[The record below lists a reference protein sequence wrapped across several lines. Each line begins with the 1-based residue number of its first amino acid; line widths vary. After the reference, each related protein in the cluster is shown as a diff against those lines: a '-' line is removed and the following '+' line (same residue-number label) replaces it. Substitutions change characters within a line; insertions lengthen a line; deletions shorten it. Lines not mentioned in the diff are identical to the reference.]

1 MKRTKEWW
9 NCLTKEER
17 SRLVYLERAEK
28 QSGWYGGGGYLPDD
42 CCECGACSTPHL
54 GTGLCPS
61 CLQELLNLIN
71 KADKKCSNLHK
82 DDSMRDAMEE
92 IEEE

>member
-9 NCLTKEER
+9 SCLTKGER

-28 QSGWYGGGGYLPDD
+28 QSGWYSGSGYFI
-42 CCECGACSTPHL
+42 

-61 CLQELLNLIN
+61 CLRELFNLIN

-82 DDSMRDAMEE
+82 DDSIRDAMEE
-92 IEEE
+92 IEDGGYA

>member
-17 SRLVYLERAEK
+17 SRLVFLERAEK
-28 QSGWYGGGGYLPDD
+28 QSGWYSESG
-42 CCECGACSTPHL
+42 CFI

-61 CLQELLNLIN
+61 CLKEMLNLIN
-71 KADKKCSNLHK
+71 KADKKCL
-82 DDSMRDAMEE
+82 AMHMMHE
-92 IEEE
+92 IKEG